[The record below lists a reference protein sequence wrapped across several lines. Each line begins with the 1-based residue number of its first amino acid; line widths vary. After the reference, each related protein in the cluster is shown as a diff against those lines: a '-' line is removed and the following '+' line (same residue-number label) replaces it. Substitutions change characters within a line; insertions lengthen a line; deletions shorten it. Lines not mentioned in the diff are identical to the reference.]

1 MMNIV
6 AEIRNQEHGQRIAI
20 CDSDL
25 EISYDMLLAAVDG
38 LRAKL
43 ETHPAFSLN
52 TLPRIGVR
60 FPNGLGYI
68 VIALAVIEAG
78 ACFVPIPDEL
88 TEVERQKLIEKTA
101 LHAIV
106 YPTQGSGWLELP
118 YGLGGARVDICPT
131 YPCFFPVDAF
141 EALGPAFIRFSSG
154 TTATSKGVVL
164 SHVSL
169 LERICAAN
177 AGLGFVAGDRILWT
191 LPMAHHFAVSIILYL
206 YFGVTTVLETSHQ
219 PDAIYQAAKKFKIQF
234 LYGSPFHFA
243 QLAQCE
249 LARPLPEL
257 KMAVTTAS
265 SLSDGVAE
273 AFKSRFELPLTQAL
287 GIIEVGLPILNKVRA
302 NDFPT
307 ALGQVLDAY
316 EWRIRHCDDESV
328 GELLLRGPGMFD
340 AYLIPW
346 QPRQQVTDDG
356 WFATGDLVEV
366 VDASDHTLVMR
377 GRCKS
382 VINVGGMKVF
392 PEEIEAVLNEHPAIA
407 RCRVFACHHSTLGS
421 YPSCEFILSEVI
433 DGQSPEV
440 AKPLS
445 VQEIRQFC
453 QTRLASYK
461 IPIVIQQ
468 VESIE
473 LTASGKVKRS

>member
-6 AEIRNQEHGQRIAI
+6 EEIRCQGHGKRIAI
-20 CDSDL
+20 CDGDL
-25 EISYDMLLAAVDG
+25 EISYDLLLAAVDEVRG
-38 LRAKL
+38 KL
-43 ETHPAFSLN
+43 QSHPAFAQH

-88 TEVERQKLIEKTA
+88 TERERQKLIQETA

-106 YPTQGSGWLELP
+106 LPTQGCGWLDLP
-118 YGLGGARVDICPT
+118 FDLGEVQVDICPP
-131 YPCFFPVDAF
+131 YPCLFPTDAF

-154 TTATSKGVVL
+154 TTAASKGVVL

-177 AGLGFVAGDRILWT
+177 DGLGFAAGDRILWT

-206 YFGVTTVLETSHQ
+206 YFGVITVLETSHQ
-219 PDAIYQAAKKFKIQF
+219 PDAIYLAAKKSGAQF

-249 LARPLPEL
+249 MAAPLPDL
-257 KMAVTTAS
+257 KMVVTTAS

-273 AFKSRFELPLTQAL
+273 AFKCRFDLSLTQAL
-287 GIIEVGLPILNKVRA
+287 GIIEVGLPILNKARCD
-302 NDFPT
+302 DFPT
-307 ALGQVLDAY
+307 ALGQILDAY
-316 EWRIRHCDDESV
+316 EWRIRHFDDKAV

-346 QPRQQVTDDG
+346 QTRQQVTDDG

-366 VDASDHTLVMR
+366 ADALDYTLVMR

-392 PEEIEAVLNEHPAIA
+392 PEEVEAVLNEHPAIGL
-407 RCRVFACHHSTLGS
+407 CRVFASHHPTLGS
-421 YPSCEFILSEVI
+421 YPSCEFISSKVA
-433 DGQSPEV
+433 DGLAPEL
-440 AKPLS
+440 AKSLR
-445 VQEIRQFC
+445 VQEIRKFC

-461 IPIVIQQ
+461 IPIVLQQ
-468 VESIE
+468 VQSIE